1 MGSSSN
7 VHCTLDR
14 VVVVHHDEIPRAT
27 PPSGRLAGK
36 RIDALTFD
44 ELQGFSV
51 RGLALISTLEEAL
64 AVIKGRA
71 NVFVELKG
79 AAIEHEVI
87 DVIRGS
93 IAPARCAV
101 HSFDHAQVARARVLA
116 PEIRGGILFDRPIP
130 DAVAAMRAAD
140 ALECV
145 AEPRARGRGRSWSR
159 CTTQAAAS
167 FHGRSIRPIRPS
179 SLLPSASTVC
189 APISFRCCAPRSDIR
204 AASAAGGTRGALSTF
219 YLAHRSS
226 RSAEARPA
234 MRIVVFTAALT
245 VLACSPAKGAQA
257 PAPQVASA
265 GDSTQ
270 SKDSK
275 DSTTAGTRR
284 VLGSQR
290 RSVSEHL

>member
-1 MGSSSN
+1 MTAGSKPMLIGHRGAPRERPENTLPSFLRALELQADGIELD

-71 NVFVELKG
+71 DVFIELKG
-79 AAIEHEVI
+79 AAIEHEVV

-116 PEIRGGILFDRPIP
+116 PEIRGGILFDRPVSDP
-130 DAVAAMRAAD
+130 VAAMHAAD
-140 ALECV
+140 ALDVWPSREHV
-145 AEPRARGRGRSWSR
+145 DAELVERIHDAGGRVIPW
-159 CTTQAAAS
+159 TVNKAIQAAELAAIGVDGLCTD
-167 FHGRSIRPIRPS
+167 FIPV
-179 SLLPSASTVC
+179 L
-189 APISFRCCAPRSDIR
+189 R
-204 AASAAGGTRGALSTF
+204 AAL
-219 YLAHRSS
+219 
-226 RSAEARPA
+226 
-234 MRIVVFTAALT
+234 
-245 VLACSPAKGAQA
+245 
-257 PAPQVASA
+257 
-265 GDSTQ
+265 
-270 SKDSK
+270 
-275 DSTTAGTRR
+275 
-284 VLGSQR
+284 
-290 RSVSEHL
+290 